1 MNFLKGL
8 KGLFQRSSRTSFS
21 SANNYYSR
29 NPQSSWKYP
38 LILSLGSYLYFQED
52 VLSFV
57 LTQSQFQYLRYNELI
72 KSNKEK
78 YERGQCRRLLNQSFD
93 PESRIKYLQ
102 EKIGS
107 QLGVYDFFEGDFL
120 STFADDRVREVKE
133 NGAQIYLAQR
143 GGGKTLDALRIAK
156 EWQSNG
162 NPVLFFDKSHYGGSL
177 VTLEGGIF
185 EKYGFS
191 NMSVLK
197 QVLKEKEVAV
207 SGRFDII
214 ETINKLFMLGH
225 VHKARMGNTSQ
236 QEKQRNPLLV
246 VIDDADDL
254 FVRGQPYNLR
264 KNFLVELKELM
275 KDDLVKILFLCRE
288 HDTKT
293 WLQKEFDA
301 GLWKGISKGSPE
313 LRSKQVVRDYL
324 AYVSNVTG
332 LKEREI
338 EKYFFYFGVDYA
350 TLKDLKKYLSWHMEK
365 FNKPSTN
372 IDDFIE
378 MKIKECAE
386 IFRDSEIVKPL
397 MRVCRQI
404 EENSTTE
411 DKIKDVLNR
420 EEKEKLALVLGP
432 EGWVSFKYAAAAYFL
447 CGKSWKNAQNN
458 LKQNIAINQ

>member
-1 MNFLKGL
+1 MAG
-8 KGLFQRSSRTSFS
+8 
-21 SANNYYSR
+21 
-29 NPQSSWKYP
+29 
-38 LILSLGSYLYFQED
+38 YLYFQED
-52 VLSFV
+52 ILSFV
-57 LTQSQFQYLRYNELI
+57 MTQSQFQYLRYNELI
-72 KSNKEK
+72 KANKEK
-78 YERGQCRRLLNQSFD
+78 YERGQCRRLLSQSFD
-93 PESRIKYLQ
+93 PDSRIEYLQ

-107 QLGVYDFFEGDFL
+107 QLGVYNFFEGDFL
-120 STFADDRVREVKE
+120 SSFADDRAREIKD

-156 EWQSNG
+156 EWKENG
-162 NPVLFFDKSHYGGSL
+162 DPVLYFDKSHYGGSL

-185 EKYGFS
+185 EKYGFT
-191 NMSVLK
+191 NMMILK
-197 QVLKEKEVAV
+197 DVLKEKDVAV
-207 SGRFDII
+207 ARRFDII
-214 ETINKLFMLGH
+214 ETLNKLFMMGH
-225 VHKARMGNTSQ
+225 GHKARMGST
-236 QEKQRNPLLV
+236 QEKKRSPLLV

-264 KNFLVELKELM
+264 KNFLTDLKELM
-275 KDDLVKILFLCRE
+275 KEDLVKILFLCRE

-313 LRSKQVVRDYL
+313 LRSKPVVREYL

-350 TLKDLKKYLSWHMEK
+350 TLKDLKKYLSWHLEK
-365 FNKPSTN
+365 FSKPSTN

-397 MRVCRQI
+397 MRVCRQM
-404 EENSTTE
+404 EENATTE

-420 EEKEKLALVLGP
+420 EEKEKLSVFLGP

-447 CGKSWKNAQNN
+447 CGKEWKNAQ
-458 LKQNIAINQ
+458 KQNVVINQ